1 MVPLSRAPIERR
13 TARVIPVS
21 PRGRVLLLCGHDPEA
36 PDQSYWF
43 TIGGQ
48 IEPGETARQAAVREM
63 REEVGIVVDKSDLR
77 GPFHE
82 GEHNY
87 SFGGLEYHS
96 TSVFFT
102 VVLQEDSVQPMGLP
116 GEIIT
121 DARWWWPAD
130 VWYASVSNQH
140 IPQIV
145 ALAAAAPHP

>member
-1 MVPLSRAPIERR
+1 MEPIQRR

-21 PRGRVLLLCGHDPEA
+21 PLGRVLLLRGHDPEV

-43 TIGGQ
+43 TIGGR

-63 REEVGIVVDKSDLR
+63 REEVGIVVDENDLR

-102 VVLQEDSVQPMGLP
+102 VALPEDSVQPMGLP

-121 DARWWWPAD
+121 EARWWSPAD
-130 VWYASVSNQH
+130 VWHEPVSNQR
-140 IPQIV
+140 IPHIV
-145 ALAAAAPHP
+145 ALAAATPRTAQ